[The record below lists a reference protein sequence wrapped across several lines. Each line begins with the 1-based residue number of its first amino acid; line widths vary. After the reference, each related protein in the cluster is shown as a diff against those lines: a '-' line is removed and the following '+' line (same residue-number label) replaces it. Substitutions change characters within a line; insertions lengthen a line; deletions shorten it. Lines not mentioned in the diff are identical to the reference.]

1 MRHKADRI
9 GHALI
14 SLIFQRTKCRGDSS
28 SSAKPLILCECDS
41 LSHSV
46 TLDFLRVHQ
55 IMKRYNKII
64 LVITIVF
71 LFCSMAT
78 AGSIRYTKKN
88 YAVAMTEELLDRA
101 MGLHAAGD
109 MVALQAL
116 LNTGLV
122 FLVKAGVKVELM
134 SVTFGGKAKIRP
146 WGSNIV
152 VWTVVDA
159 LD

>member
-1 MRHKADRI
+1 MKKSSRI
-9 GHALI
+9 I
-14 SLIFQRTKCRGDSS
+14 MVI
-28 SSAKPLILCECDS
+28 
-41 LSHSV
+41 V
-46 TLDFLRVHQ
+46 T
-55 IMKRYNKII
+55 I
-64 LVITIVF
+64 F
-71 LFCSMAT
+71 LFYNVAI

-116 LNTGLV
+116 LETGLV
-122 FLVKAGVKVELM
+122 FLVKEGVKVELM
-134 SVTFGGKAKIRP
+134 SVTFSGKAKIRP